1 MAGLKLRDR
10 LGEIKVPTL
19 VFGTDRDTT
28 VGVEN
33 ILADY
38 PALPQEHRHLQIVH
52 GYGHSPN
59 VEVPG
64 IVARI
69 LERFSDLAWDLDLKA
84 EASR

>member
-1 MAGLKLRDR
+1 MAGLRLRER
-10 LGEIKVPTL
+10 LHEIKVPTL

-28 VGVEN
+28 VGLDN

-38 PALPQEHRHLQIVH
+38 QALSEPNRHLQIIH

-64 IVARI
+64 IVGRI
-69 LERFSDLAWDLDLKA
+69 LERFSDMAWDLDLKA
-84 EASR
+84 KVSR